1 MNEYRIKAY
10 AKINL
15 GLDVVR
21 RLENGYHEV
30 KMVMQTVGIYDVLD
44 FQRTAGGIVITTDSG
59 ELPTNEDNL
68 IYKAAKLMI
77 EKYHI
82 IEGVKIHLEKH
93 IPIAA
98 GMAGGSTDAAAYSY
112 SSTSAAKEKTSAEE
126 VKSTKTA
133 EDTGVIYE
141 HSTDT
146 KTSSTKKTYKPDTA
160 LINKLKADADARTS
174 QLRSLVE
181 QIMGK
186 QADTYGN
193 ANDIWSF
200 LRSGNYTV
208 DPATKAQAQADIAED
223 GYWGVNQT
231 SDRIIQFATALT
243 GGDPDK
249 IESMREAFKKGY
261 AQAEKTWGGSLPE
274 ISQKTYD
281 AVMEKFDKLA
291 ADAGLTT
298 EA

>member
-1 MNEYRIKAY
+1 MS
-10 AKINL
+10 
-15 GLDVVR
+15 V
-21 RLENGYHEV
+21 NG
-30 KMVMQTVGIYDVLD
+30 
-44 FQRTAGGIVITTDSG
+44 IT
-59 ELPTNEDNL
+59 
-68 IYKAAKLMI
+68 
-77 EKYHI
+77 
-82 IEGVKIHLEKH
+82 
-93 IPIAA
+93 
-98 GMAGGSTDAAAYSY
+98 STQAAAAYSY

-141 HSTDT
+141 RNTDT
-146 KTSSTKKTYKPDTA
+146 KTPSTKKTYKPDTA

-181 QIMGK
+181 KIMGK

-249 IESMREAFKKGY
+249 IEAMRDAFKKGY

-291 ADAGLTT
+291 ADARLTT
-298 EA
+298 EG

>member
-1 MNEYRIKAY
+1 MS
-10 AKINL
+10 
-15 GLDVVR
+15 V
-21 RLENGYHEV
+21 NGV
-30 KMVMQTVGIYDVLD
+30 T
-44 FQRTAGGIVITTDSG
+44 
-59 ELPTNEDNL
+59 
-68 IYKAAKLMI
+68 
-77 EKYHI
+77 
-82 IEGVKIHLEKH
+82 
-93 IPIAA
+93 
-98 GMAGGSTDAAAYSY
+98 STQAAAAYSY
-112 SSTSAAKEKTSAEE
+112 NSTSAAKEKTSAEE
-126 VKSTKTA
+126 ATTKTT

-146 KTSSTKKTYKPDTA
+146 NTSSTKKTYKPDTA

-174 QLRSLVE
+174 QLRSLVK
-181 QIMGK
+181 QMMGK
-186 QADTYGN
+186 QATTYGN

-223 GYWGVNQT
+223 GYWGVTQT

-249 IESMREAFKKGY
+249 IEAMRDAFKKGY

-298 EA
+298 EE

>member
-1 MNEYRIKAY
+1 MECGSFHRFFHRFFPCFSLNPLKYPLSGDDITGETQNPQKVKTCIVKDDNRYGQQNRTGKEETMS
-10 AKINL
+10 
-15 GLDVVR
+15 V
-21 RLENGYHEV
+21 NGV
-30 KMVMQTVGIYDVLD
+30 T
-44 FQRTAGGIVITTDSG
+44 
-59 ELPTNEDNL
+59 
-68 IYKAAKLMI
+68 
-77 EKYHI
+77 
-82 IEGVKIHLEKH
+82 
-93 IPIAA
+93 
-98 GMAGGSTDAAAYSY
+98 STQAAAAYSY
-112 SSTSAAKEKTSAEE
+112 NSTSAAKEKTSAEE
-126 VKSTKTA
+126 AKTTTTA

-141 HSTDT
+141 HSTAA
-146 KTSSTKKTYKPDTA
+146 KTSSTKKTYTPDTN
-160 LINKLKADADARTS
+160 LVNKLKADAENRAS

-181 QIMGK
+181 QMMGK
-186 QADTYGN
+186 QANTYGN

-200 LRSGNYTV
+200 LRSGNFTV

-231 SDRIIQFATALT
+231 SDRIIQFANALT

-298 EA
+298 EK

>member
-1 MNEYRIKAY
+1 MS
-10 AKINL
+10 
-15 GLDVVR
+15 V
-21 RLENGYHEV
+21 NGV
-30 KMVMQTVGIYDVLD
+30 T
-44 FQRTAGGIVITTDSG
+44 
-59 ELPTNEDNL
+59 
-68 IYKAAKLMI
+68 
-77 EKYHI
+77 
-82 IEGVKIHLEKH
+82 
-93 IPIAA
+93 
-98 GMAGGSTDAAAYSY
+98 STQAAAAYSY
-112 SSTSAAKEKTSAEE
+112 NSTSAAKEKTSAEE
-126 VKSTKTA
+126 AATRTT

-141 HSTDT
+141 HSTYT
-146 KTSSTKKTYKPDTA
+146 NTSSTKKTYKPDTA

-181 QIMGK
+181 QMMGK
-186 QADTYGN
+186 QATTYGN

-223 GYWGVNQT
+223 GYWGVGQT

-249 IESMREAFKKGY
+249 IEAMRDAFKKGY

-298 EA
+298 EG

>member
-1 MNEYRIKAY
+1 MS
-10 AKINL
+10 
-15 GLDVVR
+15 V
-21 RLENGYHEV
+21 NG
-30 KMVMQTVGIYDVLD
+30 
-44 FQRTAGGIVITTDSG
+44 IT
-59 ELPTNEDNL
+59 
-68 IYKAAKLMI
+68 
-77 EKYHI
+77 
-82 IEGVKIHLEKH
+82 
-93 IPIAA
+93 
-98 GMAGGSTDAAAYSY
+98 STQAAAAYSY

-141 HSTDT
+141 RNTDT

-181 QIMGK
+181 KIMGK

-249 IESMREAFKKGY
+249 IESMLEAYKKGNEQ
-261 AQAEKTWGGSLPE
+261 AQKTSCASLTE
-274 ISQKTYD
+274 NSQQTYD
-281 AVMEKFDKLA
+281 AIMKNFHNLA

>member
-1 MNEYRIKAY
+1 MECGSFHRFFHRFFPCFSLNPLKYPLSGDDITGETK
-10 AKINL
+10 NL
-15 GLDVVR
+15 QKVKTCIVKDDNRYGQQNRTGKEETMSV
-21 RLENGYHEV
+21 NGV
-30 KMVMQTVGIYDVLD
+30 T
-44 FQRTAGGIVITTDSG
+44 
-59 ELPTNEDNL
+59 
-68 IYKAAKLMI
+68 
-77 EKYHI
+77 
-82 IEGVKIHLEKH
+82 
-93 IPIAA
+93 
-98 GMAGGSTDAAAYSY
+98 STQAAAAYSY
-112 SSTSAAKEKTSAEE
+112 NSTSAAKEKTSAEE
-126 VKSTKTA
+126 AKTTTTA

-141 HSTDT
+141 HSTAA
-146 KTSSTKKTYKPDTA
+146 KTSSTKKTYTPDTN
-160 LINKLKADADARTS
+160 LVNKLKADAENRAS

-181 QIMGK
+181 QMMGK
-186 QADTYGN
+186 QANTYGN

-200 LRSGNYTV
+200 LRSGNFTV

-231 SDRIIQFATALT
+231 SDRIIQFANALT

-298 EA
+298 EE

>member
-1 MNEYRIKAY
+1 MS
-10 AKINL
+10 
-15 GLDVVR
+15 V
-21 RLENGYHEV
+21 NGV
-30 KMVMQTVGIYDVLD
+30 T
-44 FQRTAGGIVITTDSG
+44 
-59 ELPTNEDNL
+59 
-68 IYKAAKLMI
+68 
-77 EKYHI
+77 
-82 IEGVKIHLEKH
+82 
-93 IPIAA
+93 
-98 GMAGGSTDAAAYSY
+98 STQAAAAYSY
-112 SSTSAAKEKTSAEE
+112 NSTSAAKEKTSAEE
-126 VKSTKTA
+126 AATKTT

-146 KTSSTKKTYKPDTA
+146 NTSSTKKTYKPDTA

-181 QIMGK
+181 RMMGK
-186 QADTYGN
+186 QATTYGN

-223 GYWGVNQT
+223 GYWGVGQT

-249 IESMREAFKKGY
+249 IEAMRDAFKKGY

-298 EA
+298 EG

>member
-1 MNEYRIKAY
+1 MS
-10 AKINL
+10 
-15 GLDVVR
+15 V
-21 RLENGYHEV
+21 NGV
-30 KMVMQTVGIYDVLD
+30 T
-44 FQRTAGGIVITTDSG
+44 
-59 ELPTNEDNL
+59 
-68 IYKAAKLMI
+68 
-77 EKYHI
+77 
-82 IEGVKIHLEKH
+82 
-93 IPIAA
+93 
-98 GMAGGSTDAAAYSY
+98 STQAAAAYSY
-112 SSTSAAKEKTSAEE
+112 NSTSAAKEKTSAEE
-126 VKSTKTA
+126 ATTKTT

-146 KTSSTKKTYKPDTA
+146 NTSSTKKTYKPDTA

-181 QIMGK
+181 QMMGK
-186 QADTYGN
+186 QATTYGN

-223 GYWGVNQT
+223 GYWGVSQT

-249 IESMREAFKKGY
+249 IEAMRDAFKKGY

-298 EA
+298 QD